1 MSTSINQVALKQ
13 NDPCYCKKAL
23 NLLSF
28 NEIQKNLPLIENLE
42 QLGKRSNKKSSNE
55 I

>member
-23 NLLSF
+23 NLLSC
-28 NEIQKNLPLIENLE
+28 NEIQKKNLPFIENLE
-42 QLGKRSNKKSSNE
+42 QLGKKVE
-55 I
+55 